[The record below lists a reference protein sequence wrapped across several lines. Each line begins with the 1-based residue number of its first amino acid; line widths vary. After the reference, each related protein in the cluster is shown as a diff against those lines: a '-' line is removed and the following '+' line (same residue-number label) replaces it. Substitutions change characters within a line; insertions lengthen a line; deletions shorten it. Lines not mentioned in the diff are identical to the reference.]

1 MSSSDQVNNAIKEL
15 LTRLNPSVPS
25 NEQNKSGKCE
35 NKAGDTSGIHPSQAL
50 IIGALL
56 AGVLEVA
63 SVLVDRD
70 QTIEIVL
77 TGSLKKKTDLEK
89 LLDQIGSRPFD
100 EVVKAMLGRL

>member
-15 LTRLNPSVPS
+15 LTRLNPGVPS
-25 NEQNKSGKCE
+25 NIQNTSGKCGKE
-35 NKAGDTSGIHPSQAL
+35 EGNVSGIHPSQAL

-56 AGVLEVA
+56 AGVLEVD
-63 SVLVDRD
+63 SILVDRD
-70 QTIEIVL
+70 QTVQIVL
-77 TGSLKKKTDLEK
+77 SGSLKKKTDLEK